1 MVAMDLINMFL
12 NSKYFV
18 NLSDLENVINF
29 LMQFWMKI
37 NLKSKDN
44 FWILFSWNYDILNNF
59 LKF

>member
-29 LMQFWMKI
+29 LMQF
-37 NLKSKDN
+37 
-44 FWILFSWNYDILNNF
+44 
-59 LKF
+59 